1 MVDLKD
7 EENEGLVGGTEWDHS
22 FFIKAPYPYVH
33 KLYDEMKGFF

>member
-7 EENEGLVGGTEWDHS
+7 EKNGGLVGETTWDHT

-33 KLYDEMKGFF
+33 KLYDEMKEFL